1 MKIKDRAKPKT
12 PPVEPGVYM
21 AVCVGIVD
29 LGEQYSEKF
38 KSYSNKV
45 KFVWALPGETIT
57 IDGKEEERQLSKEF
71 TLSIGKKGALRGFL
85 ESWNGCSYTD
95 EEFGELD
102 LFGQLGKACQLQV
115 VLNDTKEYSNVAN
128 LMPIPRGMPVPQSR
142 SEMYTWDMERWND
155 ALFEKLP
162 EWTRD
167 QIKKSTQYQKTYA
180 PVTDVAVAGAAN
192 GGTPSVSFADSSLRE
207 GAEAISPQSPQ
218 GSQGLGGTNGGI
230 ATAFG
235 FAMTGNSGG
244 APF

>member
-1 MKIKDRAKPKT
+1 MKIKDRARPKA

-21 AVCVGIVD
+21 AVCIGIVD

-57 IDGKEEERQLSKEF
+57 IEGKEEERQLSKEF
-71 TLSIGKKGALRGFL
+71 TLSISKKGSLRGFL
-85 ESWNGCSYTD
+85 ESWNSRSYSD

-102 LFGQLGKACQLQV
+102 IFDQLGKACQLQV
-115 VLNDTKEYSNVAN
+115 VLNETKEYSNVAN

-142 SEMYTWDMERWND
+142 TEMYTWDMERWDD

-162 EWTRD
+162 EWTRE
-167 QIKKSTQYQKTYA
+167 QIMKSTQYQKDHA
-180 PVTDVAVAGAAN
+180 PVTDVAVD
-192 GGTPSVSFADSSLRE
+192 GGTS
-207 GAEAISPQSPQ
+207 GGTTPQSASLTAPLTQ
-218 GSQGLGGTNGGI
+218 GSR
-230 ATAFG
+230 
-235 FAMTGNSGG
+235 GG